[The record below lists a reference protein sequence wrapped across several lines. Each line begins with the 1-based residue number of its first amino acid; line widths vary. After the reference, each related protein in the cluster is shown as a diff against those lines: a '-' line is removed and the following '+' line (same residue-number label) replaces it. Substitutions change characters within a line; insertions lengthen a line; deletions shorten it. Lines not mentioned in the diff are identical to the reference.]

1 MKYLF
6 TFCYFCL
13 PFFAFSQY
21 YQATVQEDYQ
31 IQVTKIDKPLSAAR
45 NTPQS
50 TEQITGFPLGF
61 RADPDNSNFR
71 NVTLADVN
79 QDGVEEI
86 LFTASNKLMVFSNQ
100 TVLWELTLIGTG
112 IYPPSVAD
120 VDNDGDVEIVQVTGG
135 NGKKGRVY
143 LIDHEG
149 TILSGFPKNYNGN
162 WILTTAT
169 LSDLDG
175 DQQLEIIFLER
186 NSPGGNIHIL
196 TNKGEIW
203 SENWPV
209 RLPGTPA
216 VTPTIGDIDN
226 DGQKE
231 IVVASTTVLYA
242 FNLDGQLE
250 TGWPVDNP
258 DTKFSFQ
265 SPILADLDGDQDLE
279 IIGATHGNI
288 PEYYVLQ
295 HDGTPYKV
303 WPFFVPE
310 NKWTFTTP
318 SVVKIEEDY
327 QIFMSRPL
335 LTGSPNTDML
345 YAWNEAGD
353 LQAGFPIE
361 NEAGLEGI
369 ISVANIDG
377 DGEQELIFGSNRL
390 DESGYGFI
398 HAFHTDG
405 SGMVEGFPLRPKGWT
420 FKNGVA
426 LGDVNNDGQLDATA
440 LSYTTNFGASPDSIF
455 INVYDLGTPYQ
466 PDNIL
471 WSTYKGSNSR
481 DGNMSQN
488 NIISS
493 IPSSIIQ
500 GVTIKILPNPI
511 REKGSVQFTLTESM
525 DLSANLF
532 NVNGQ
537 FIHAI
542 FQHNLSKGQHEFK
555 VPSVPSGIYFLK
567 VQDGQ
572 NRQLTKRIIVT
583 KN

>member
-1 MKYLF
+1 MKYLL
-6 TFCYFCL
+6 TFSFL
-13 PFFAFSQY
+13 LLQNLAFNQY
-21 YQATVQEDYQ
+21 YQAKVQEDYQ
-31 IQVTKIDKPLSAAR
+31 IHVEKINKSLTTSR
-45 NTPQS
+45 NTPQN
-50 TEQITGFPLGF
+50 TEQIAGFPLGF

-79 QDGVEEI
+79 QDGVKEI

-100 TVLWELTLIGTG
+100 TLLWELTLIGTG

-120 VDNDGDVEIVQVTGG
+120 VDNDGDLEIVQVTGG

-149 TILSGFPKNYNGN
+149 AILSGFPKNYNDN

-196 TNKGEIW
+196 TNKGENW

-216 VTPTIGDIDN
+216 VTPSIGDIDN

-231 IVVASTTVLYA
+231 IVVASTTILYA

-258 DTKFSFQ
+258 NTKFSFQ
-265 SPILADLDGDQDLE
+265 SPILVDLDGDQDLE
-279 IIGATHGNI
+279 IIGATHGII

-295 HDGTPYKV
+295 HDGTPYKA

-318 SVVKIEEDY
+318 SVVKIEADY

-345 YAWNEAGD
+345 YSWNEAGD
-353 LQAGFPIE
+353 LQTGFPIE

-369 ISVANIDG
+369 ISVADIDN
-377 DGEQELIFGSNRL
+377 DDKQELIFGSNRL

-426 LGDVNNDGQLDATA
+426 LGDVNNDGQLNAIA
-440 LSYTTNFGASPDSIF
+440 LSYTTNFGAKPDSVF

-466 PDNIL
+466 PENIL

-481 DGNMSQN
+481 DGNLSQN
-488 NIISS
+488 NITAVSS
-493 IPSSIIQ
+493 PIIQ
-500 GVTIKILPNPI
+500 ELTINILPNPI
-511 REKGSVQFTLTESM
+511 IEQGRIQFNLVESM
-525 DLSANLF
+525 DLAARLF

-537 FIHAI
+537 FIQTI
-542 FQHNLSKGQHEFK
+542 FKQTLSKGQHEFK
-555 VPSVPSGIYFLK
+555 LPSLPSGIYFLK
-567 VQDGQ
+567 VQDEQ
-572 NRQLTKRIIVT
+572 NRQLVKRIIAI